1 MKYLYKTAL
10 IVGGSV
16 LFSACTPKKDNSL
29 YYWGHYSDSV
39 YQYYN
44 KPNELAEQEQALL
57 VLIDKAKNSGKN
69 VAPGVYGHLGLVS
82 MKLGKRAE
90 ANAAFAQEKALYP
103 ESAKFIQYLQS
114 KLK

>member
-1 MKYLYKTAL
+1 MKHRYKVAIAL
-10 IVGGSV
+10 ASMM
-16 LFSACTPKKDNSL
+16 LFSACTPKQDNSL
-29 YYWGHYSDSV
+29 YYWGHYSDTV

-90 ANAAFAQEKALYP
+90 ANAAFARKKL
-103 ESAKFIQYLQS
+103 SIQNLQNLCNIC
-114 KLK
+114 KLN